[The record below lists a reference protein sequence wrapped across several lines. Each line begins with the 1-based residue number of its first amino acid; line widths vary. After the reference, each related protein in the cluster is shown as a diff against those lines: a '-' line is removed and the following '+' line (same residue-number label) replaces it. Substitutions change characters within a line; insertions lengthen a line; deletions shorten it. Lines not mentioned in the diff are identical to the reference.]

1 MRVMLYIDGRNPP
14 KRCPKKSNSASG
26 SLQIRVLSIA
36 DRELS
41 RLGGQA
47 HSGVHG
53 SADPTR
59 IVRGLAAD
67 LDHPPFKLAC
77 GRLPDTGRPI
87 RRSQRG
93 FL

>member
-1 MRVMLYIDGRNPP
+1 MAGIRPNGAPRSRTPLPVLCRF
-14 KRCPKKSNSASG
+14 
-26 SLQIRVLSIA
+26 RVLSS
-36 DRELS
+36 LTVS
-41 RLGGQA
+41 CLRLGGQA
-47 HSGVHG
+47 HSGVYG